1 MTIIYEAIVVVKWV
15 NIIYL
20 KINNNKK
27 NDSNNKKIQDSQLF

>member
-1 MTIIYEAIVVVKWV
+1 MRLSLLLKWV